1 MSEKKFEYKLGYLTR
16 AYNKNYNRGDLDKAK
31 IYDNI
36 AQKIHGVSLEVN
48 YHNRLAASEKRKGP
62 YGIGSTRKLR
72 YG

>member
-1 MSEKKFEYKLGYLTR
+1 MSEQKFKYDLGYLSR

-48 YHNRLAASEKRKGP
+48 YHNKLAKKENQNMFGFPKVKR
-62 YGIGSTRKLR
+62 LR